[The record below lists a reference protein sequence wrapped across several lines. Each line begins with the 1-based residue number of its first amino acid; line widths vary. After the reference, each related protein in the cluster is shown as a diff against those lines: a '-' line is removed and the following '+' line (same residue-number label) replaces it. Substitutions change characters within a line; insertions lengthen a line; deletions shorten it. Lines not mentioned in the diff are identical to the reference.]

1 MYYHSRG
8 VVTSQIAVSK
18 FNDYGVRVYIPLRGQ
33 KNGERWVKPIS
44 VSGWTVAAKYP
55 LLMSFRSS
63 VTLPLSLTYAE
74 YVMYEPFSMAM
85 LDGYVQKAA
94 AANLQTSWI
103 RKTTPTAPERL
114 AADAAALAAY
124 DAARTYMDHANNASR
139 AFALGLKQPEQIT
152 YYGDNM
158 PTVLKSDYEIAIRFK
173 DGGNIVKYV
182 PLEDI
187 NDYISSEE
195 LADLTTIKAIVGETK
210 TTADF
215 DNKSISDY
223 LYDRVKNA
231 SAIEAKF
238 DAISAGEDE
247 IYETYK
253 NKVLIEPVINPSS
266 GEDEYAYIDVPFVG
280 EGYFTIYAKQ
290 PGSSG
295 NLHSLTIAA
304 ASTPDTEATLTATGD
319 ETSGIALVYT
329 LATDSNGD
337 VDATTDQNTGVW
349 FYKRFNENS
358 LCAQFLTMDEL
369 NTDEHLLLMAE
380 MTTAN
385 FSGGGTGSTE
395 PLTASSAELNSAVA
409 KSPAIGAPTLAQTYD
424 TITYDTNKITFR
436 SNTIGQ
442 SEIPITVAA
451 SCRLTAT
458 LGSETTEITLVGTD
472 GAYKASAEKLGEVFI
487 EQSAVEA
494 PLSVSKTE
502 STITITLPAD
512 ASNDRIITT
521 MAQVVTAIETEM
533 AAGGCL
539 AGIIND
545 VVPGEAFSG
554 TATAVGTSI
563 QPFTCATAFVE
574 QDGQAI
580 TIYLSTAA
588 SLDLDNWSDILTDV
602 NADEHNTLITAS
614 AGAESASEP
623 FSAIT
628 LAGGTDVT
636 PGAAGAIRVDPENI
650 WVTPV
655 ASEIDDCNWRRIP
668 HYEPTVTVIND
679 AAADSHYLLSGH
691 NQFVLIRDLSN
702 GETIYDVLLPEAT
715 GSLREYR
722 IVNKHA
728 TQAFNIVASGTDTID
743 VDATISLGAY
753 ASVVLVDIAPG
764 EWAHF

>member
-1 MYYHSRG
+1 VH
-8 VVTSQIAVSK
+8 
-18 FNDYGVRVYIPLRGQ
+18 
-33 KNGERWVKPIS
+33 
-44 VSGWTVAAKYP
+44 
-55 LLMSFRSS
+55 
-63 VTLPLSLTYAE
+63 
-74 YVMYEPFSMAM
+74 
-85 LDGYVQKAA
+85 KAA

-124 DAARTYMDHANNASR
+124 DAARTYMDHTNNASR

-195 LADLTTIKAIVGETK
+195 LADLTTIKAIVGEKK

-238 DAISAGEDE
+238 NAISRGEDE

-253 NKVLIEPVINPSS
+253 NKVLIEPVINPPS
-266 GEDEYAYIDVPFVG
+266 GQDGYAFIDVPYVG
-280 EGYFTIYAKQ
+280 AGHFTIYAKQ
-290 PGSSG
+290 IGTKG
-295 NLHSLTIAA
+295 NAHNLTIVAGNEQNI
-304 ASTPDTEATLTATGD
+304 ASLEASGD
-319 ETSGIALVYT
+319 AVNGVQLVYT
-329 LATDSNGD
+329 LVADND
-337 VDATTDQNTGVW
+337 VIRPDEPTNFGYN
-349 FYKRFNENS
+349 FYKLFNANE
-358 LCAQFLTMDEL
+358 LCQQFLTMDPL
-369 NTDEHLLLMAE
+369 NDADHSILIAE
-380 MTTAN
+380 MTTEN
-385 FSGGGTGSTE
+385 FTGGGTGEPE
-395 PLTASSAELNSAVA
+395 PLTASSEELNSAVA
-409 KSPAIGAPTLAQTYD
+409 KMPGLDTPTLAQTRD
-424 TITYDTNKITFR
+424 TITYDTNKITFT

-458 LGSETTEITLVGTD
+458 LGSGPTEIILVGTD
-472 GAYKASAEKLGEVFI
+472 GAHKASAEQLGNVEIV
-487 EQSAVEA
+487 QSAVEA
-494 PLSVSKTE
+494 PLSVSKTD

-512 ASNDRIITT
+512 ASNLPITTT

-533 AAGGCL
+533 ATGCL

-574 QDGQAI
+574 QDGPAI

-588 SLDLDNWSDILTDV
+588 SLDLDDWSDIVTAV
-602 NADEHNTLITAS
+602 NADVNNTLITAF
-614 AGAESASEP
+614 AGAESTSEP

-628 LAGGTDVT
+628 LAGGRDVT
-636 PGAAGAIRVDPENI
+636 PGVAGAIRVDEDNF
-650 WVTPV
+650 WVNPA
-655 ASEIDDCNWRRIP
+655 ASDTTVCSWRRIP

-679 AAADSHYLLSGH
+679 AAASGHYLLSGH

-702 GETIYDVLLPEAT
+702 GETIYDVLLPAAT

-728 TQAFNIVASGTDTID
+728 TQAFDIVADGTDTID
-743 VDATISLGAY
+743 VAATISLAAY
-753 ASVVLVDIAPG
+753 SSAVLVDIAPG
-764 EWAHF
+764 EWATF

>member
-8 VVTSQIAVSK
+8 VVTSQIAASK

-33 KNGERWVKPIS
+33 KNGELWVKPIS

-85 LDGYVQKAA
+85 LDGYVHKAA

-103 RKTTPTAPERL
+103 RKTTPTTPERL

-124 DAARTYMDHANNASR
+124 DAARTYMDHTNNASR
-139 AFALGLKQPEQIT
+139 AFALGLKQPEQII

-158 PTVLKSDYEIAIRFK
+158 PTVLKSDYEIAVRFK

-195 LADLTTIKAIVGETK
+195 LADLTTIKAIVGEK
-210 TTADF
+210 TIADF

-238 DAISAGEDE
+238 HAISRGEDE

-253 NKVLIEPVINPSS
+253 NKVLIEPIINPPS
-266 GEDEYAYIDVPFVG
+266 GEDGYAYIDVPYVG
-280 EGYFTIYAKQ
+280 GGHFTIYAKQ
-290 PGSSG
+290 LGASG
-295 NLHSLTIAA
+295 NLHRLTIVAGNEQNI
-304 ASTPDTEATLTATGD
+304 ASLEA
-319 ETSGIALVYT
+319 SGGAVNGVQLVYT
-329 LATDSNGD
+329 LATDINGN
-337 VDATTDQNTGVW
+337 VDASSDQNTGYH
-349 FYKRFNENS
+349 FYKLFNANE
-358 LCAQFLTMDEL
+358 LCQQFLTMDPL
-369 NTDEHLLLMAE
+369 NVADHSLLIAE
-380 MTTAN
+380 KIAAN
-385 FSGGGTGSTE
+385 FTGGGTGSPE
-395 PLTASSAELNSAVA
+395 PLTASSEELNSAVA
-409 KSPAIGAPTLAQTYD
+409 KMPAIGAPTLAQTYD
-424 TITYDTNKITFR
+424 TITYDNDKITFR

-458 LGSETTEITLVGTD
+458 LGSDTTEIILVGTD
-472 GAYKASAEKLGEVFI
+472 GAYEASAEQLGDVEIV
-487 EQSAVEA
+487 QSAVEA

-502 STITITLPAD
+502 TTITITLPAD
-512 ASNDRIITT
+512 ASNDPITST
-521 MAQVVTAIETEM
+521 MAQVVAAIETEM

-545 VVPGEAFSG
+545 VVPGESFSG
-554 TATAVGTSI
+554 TATAVAVST
-563 QPFTCATAFVE
+563 QPFTCDTAFVE
-574 QDGQAI
+574 QNGPAI
-580 TIYLSTAA
+580 TIYLSTTETG
-588 SLDLDNWSDILTDV
+588 DLDNWSDIVTAV
-602 NADEHNTLITAS
+602 NADVNNTLITAF

-628 LAGGTDVT
+628 LAGGLDVT
-636 PGAAGAIRVDPENI
+636 PGAAGAIRVDESNL
-650 WVTPV
+650 WVNPA
-655 ASEIDDCNWRRIP
+655 ASVTTGSAWRRIP
-668 HYEPTVTVIND
+668 HYQPTVTVIND
-679 AAADSHYLLSGH
+679 AAASNNYQLSEH
-691 NQFVLIRDLSN
+691 NMFVLIRDLSN
-702 GETIYDVLLPEAT
+702 GATIYDVLLPVAT

-728 TQAFNIVASGTDTID
+728 TQAFNIVAAGTDTID
-743 VDATISLGAY
+743 VAATISIAAY
-753 ASVVLVDIAPG
+753 SSAVLVDIAPG
-764 EWAHF
+764 EWAQF

>member
-8 VVTSQIAVSK
+8 VVTSQIAASK
-18 FNDYGVRVYIPLRGQ
+18 FNEYGVRVYIPLRGQ

-103 RKTTPTAPERL
+103 RKTTPTSSERL

-124 DAARTYMDHANNASR
+124 DAARTYMDHTNNASR

-210 TTADF
+210 TIADF
-215 DNKSISDY
+215 GNKPISDY

-231 SAIEAKF
+231 PAIEAKF
-238 DAISAGEDE
+238 AAISEGEDE

-253 NKVLIEPVINPSS
+253 NKVFINPVLNPDA
-266 GEDEYAYIDVPFVG
+266 EAYAYIEVPYVSVG
-280 EGYFTIYAKQ
+280 HFNIYAKQ

-295 NLHSLTIAA
+295 NLHSLTIVAGNEQNI
-304 ASTPDTEATLTATGD
+304 ASLEASGD
-319 ETSGIALVYT
+319 AENGVQLVYK
-329 LATDSNGD
+329 LASDNGIIHPD
-337 VDATTDQNTGVW
+337 NPANWGYN
-349 FYKRFNENS
+349 FYKLFNENE
-358 LCAQFLTMDEL
+358 LCQQLLTMDIL
-369 NTDEHLLLMAE
+369 NDLNDRRPIAE
-380 MTTAN
+380 MSTTS
-385 FSGGGTGSTE
+385 FSGGGTKTVE
-395 PLTASSAELNSAVA
+395 RLTASSELLNKAA
-409 KSPAIGAPTLAQTYD
+409 YTAPTIGAPTLAQTRD
-424 TITYDTNKITFR
+424 TITYDTDKITFT
-436 SNTIGQ
+436 SKTIGQ

-458 LGSETTEITLVGTD
+458 LGSGPTEITLVGAD
-472 GAYKASAEKLGEVFI
+472 GAHKASAEQLGYVEIV
-487 EQSAVEA
+487 QSAVEA
-494 PLSVSKTE
+494 PLSVSKTG
-502 STITITLPAD
+502 TLITITLPAD
-512 ASNDRIITT
+512 ASNDPITTT
-521 MAQVVTAIETEM
+521 MAQVLAAIMAEM
-533 AAGGCL
+533 ATGCL

-545 VVPGEAFSG
+545 VVPGGPYTGA
-554 TATAVGTSI
+554 AIAVAVSQ
-563 QPFTCATAFVE
+563 QPFTCDTAYVE
-574 QDGQAI
+574 QGGPVI
-580 TIYLSTAA
+580 TIYLSTAEN
-588 SLDLDNWSDILTDV
+588 LDLDNWSDIVTAVNDDV
-602 NADEHNTLITAS
+602 NNTLITAF

-623 FSAIT
+623 FSPIT
-628 LAGGTDVT
+628 LAGGLDVT
-636 PGAAGAIRVDPENI
+636 PGAEGAIRVDDDNI
-650 WVTPV
+650 WVAPGGSSTDV
-655 ASEIDDCNWRRIP
+655 SSWRRIP

-679 AAADSHYLLSGH
+679 AAASHNYQLGET
-691 NQFVLIRDLSN
+691 NTFVLIRDLSN
-702 GETIYDVLLPEAT
+702 GETIYDLLLPAAT

-728 TQAFNIVASGTDTID
+728 TQSFNIVADGTDTID
-743 VDATISLGAY
+743 VAATISLAAY
-753 ASVVLVDIAPG
+753 SSAVLVDIATG
-764 EWAHF
+764 EWATF